1 MLYFAQVSFKED
13 NLFFCSSSN
22 CAIGGGGGGVVD
34 VVLACEEDVIKFL
47 YFASFEAYS
56 CALAGASFALSSLY
70 VFGRLVAG
78 KVLVNILDHL
88 KQDFAE
94 RCKKTK
100 THFGDFVGAKA
111 QSCGLIVPAKSVLSR
126 SVPGQHTLR
135 SEIRK
140 RPH

>member
-1 MLYFAQVSFKED
+1 M
-13 NLFFCSSSN
+13 
-22 CAIGGGGGGVVD
+22 VD

-47 YFASFEAYS
+47 YLASFEAYS

-70 VFGRLVAG
+70 VFGRLVPG

-94 RCKKTK
+94 RCKKK

-111 QSCGLIVPAKSVLSR
+111 QSCGLIVPAEPVFSWSVS
-126 SVPGQHTLR
+126 GQHTLR

>member
-1 MLYFAQVSFKED
+1 MLYFAQVSFKEA

-34 VVLACEEDVIKFL
+34 VVLACEEDVTKFL

-70 VFGRLVAG
+70 VFGRLVPG

-88 KQDFAE
+88 KQDFA
-94 RCKKTK
+94 K
-100 THFGDFVGAKA
+100 
-111 QSCGLIVPAKSVLSR
+111 I
-126 SVPGQHTLR
+126 
-135 SEIRK
+135 
-140 RPH
+140 

>member
-1 MLYFAQVSFKED
+1 M
-13 NLFFCSSSN
+13 
-22 CAIGGGGGGVVD
+22 VD

-47 YFASFEAYS
+47 HLASFEAYS

-94 RCKKTK
+94 RCRKNKNSLWRLCWS
-100 THFGDFVGAKA
+100 
-111 QSCGLIVPAKSVLSR
+111 QSPILWPDSSC
-126 SVPGQHTLR
+126 
-135 SEIRK
+135 
-140 RPH
+140 